1 MQIIQSPT
9 LVAVKIQTIIDKDAA
24 SSLWPAIER
33 VLAYF
38 EVFQYPLS
46 VAEIQQY
53 LNATDGSTA
62 HVERALQLAA
72 EQGRLFEYGGWYQ
85 RKPQPDWAERR
96 MQLNTAATNML
107 PRALRMGR
115 LIGYFPYVRAVMI
128 SGSMSKHCLPS
139 DGDVD
144 FFIITAPGRLWM
156 ARTTLILFKK
166 IFLLNSHKYFCINY
180 LVDTDHLEI
189 EDKNQFTATET
200 VTLLPVVG
208 PEYCAQFNMA
218 NHWAWEQF
226 YPNFTPRSVAQ
237 ATKLPRSLL
246 KSTIEWCCNSRFGDY
261 LDRIAM
267 QFTVGFWR
275 KKFSHFSKEEF
286 ELSLRSRRY
295 VSKHHP
301 TGFQN
306 KVLNKWLTL
315 LEK

>member
-1 MQIIQSPT
+1 
-9 LVAVKIQTIIDKDAA
+9 VKTQTVIDKSAA

-46 VAEIQQY
+46 AAEIQQY
-53 LNATDGSTA
+53 LNVTDSSA
-62 HVERALQLAA
+62 ADVERALQLAV
-72 EQGRLFEYGGWYQ
+72 EQERLFQYDDWYQ
-85 RKPQPDWAERR
+85 RQPQPNWAERR
-96 MQLNTAATNML
+96 IQLNTAATHMM

-128 SGSMSKHCLPS
+128 SGSMSKHCLPP

-144 FFIITAPGRLWM
+144 FFIITTPGRLWM

-180 LVDTDHLEI
+180 LLDTDHLEV

-208 PEYCAQFNMA
+208 PEYCAQFNVS
-218 NHWAWEQF
+218 NKWAWQQF
-226 YPNFTPRSVAQ
+226 YPNFTPRAVSQ
-237 ATKLPRSLL
+237 AAALPNHWL
-246 KSTIEWCCNSRFGDY
+246 KNAIEWCCNGRLGNFF
-261 LDRIAM
+261 DRAAM

-286 ELSLRSRRY
+286 ELSLRSRKY

-306 KVLNKWLTL
+306 KVLSKWLAL